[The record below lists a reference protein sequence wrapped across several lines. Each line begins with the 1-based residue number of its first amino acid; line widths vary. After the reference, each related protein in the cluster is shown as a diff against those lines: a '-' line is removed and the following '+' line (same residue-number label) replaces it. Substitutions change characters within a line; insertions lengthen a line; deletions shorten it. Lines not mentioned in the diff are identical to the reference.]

1 MARPKRGNYAY
12 GDAGQA
18 RYRKA
23 VQEYNAKMKKLR
35 EEKTKITSTK
45 KNIEKQKTANKK
57 AGTTKTKTTPT
68 STAAKGKTLATGK
81 RTGMTKAE
89 KQKML
94 EGNSFQDKEKATKTR
109 TRTRTQTKSKTTPK
123 KTVTPKKPVAK
134 KPVAKKPAGKVPA
147 KKPLISN
154 KNKLRIKKAVNT
166 AADTTKKVVKKGV
179 EQSKKV
185 ASNVKTKVDATKN
198 AFNKKSPTKRPTT
211 RLQKLTSKGNKAL
224 KASGRY
230 IKGPLKKHLIKE
242 GKRFV
247 RGVGKD
253 PKSLLKGAKG
263 AGISWAAERL
273 TDAAMK
279 RVGKSLTKRSR
290 NQTFK
295 EYDAETKKIR
305 READVL
311 PTLGRTVKGIG
322 NVLTGKKYTDNNKT
336 YVQKRLEE
344 KRKNQSSTTKNINK
358 QKKNNNNKLKVNKSR
373 GLKTQYSS
381 NAARKKQN
389 FNAPTGTKKVDKR
402 FASFREDPTENRKLQ
417 DERKKNN
424 NTTETYSRRLSDKAK
439 KTKNTKTTSSGKKMH
454 AIEKRNRKIFGDAHV
469 DRLKAKHAEWK
480 KRRKKK

>member
-23 VQEYNAKMKKLR
+23 VREYNEKMKKLR
-35 EEKTKITSTK
+35 EEKTKIDSTK

-57 AGTTKTKTTPT
+57 AGTTTTKTKTVAKTKTTPT

-81 RTGMTKAE
+81 TTSKTKAVE
-89 KQKML
+89 TPKTTT
-94 EGNSFQDKEKATKTR
+94 ATKTR

-123 KTVTPKKPVAK
+123 KTVTPKKP
-134 KPVAKKPAGKVPA
+134 AGKVPA

-154 KNKLRIKKAVNT
+154 KNKLRIKKAAT
-166 AADTTKKVVKKGV
+166 TTTDTTKKVVKKGV
-179 EQSKKV
+179 EQTKKI
-185 ASNVKTKVDATKN
+185 ASNVKKKVNQVKK
-198 AFNKKSPTKRPTT
+198 FVNKESPVKKPTT
-211 RLQKLTSKGNKAL
+211 TGQKLV
-224 KASGRY
+224 SGANQG
-230 IKGPLKKHLIKE
+230 IKKTA
-242 GKRFV
+242 
-247 RGVGKD
+247 RGVGRNLKAAGLRIGRGLKRD

-263 AGISWAAERL
+263 AGISYLAEAGTKALINRAFKPKGMTASEYAKKL
-273 TDAAMK
+273 QEMK
-279 RVGKSLTKRSR
+279 NNRNIVRSVK
-290 NQTFK
+290 NI
-295 EYDAETKKIR
+295 AKKVR
-305 READVL
+305 
-311 PTLGRTVKGIG
+311 G
-322 NVLTGKKYTDNNKT
+322 NFG
-336 YVQKRLEE
+336 E
-344 KRKNQSSTTKNINK
+344 SSTTKNINK
-358 QKKNNNNKLKVNKSR
+358 QKNNNKLKVNKLR
-373 GLKTQYSS
+373 GLPTQYSS

-389 FNAPTGTKKVDKR
+389 FNASTGTKKVDKR

-439 KTKNTKTTSSGKKMH
+439 KTKNTKTTSSGRKMH